1 MPIPN
6 QNREFVRDLVL
17 ASPDVY
23 YWHHADLP
31 FFSVTRPVRRCL
43 VHLPSPES
51 PMPRT
56 TTPSPQ

>member
-1 MPIPN
+1 
-6 QNREFVRDLVL
+6 VVWDLVL

-23 YWHHADLP
+23 YWDRADLP

-43 VHLPSPES
+43 AEGHLPSPES
-51 PMPRT
+51 SMPRA